1 MGQAKQRGTREQRVA
16 AAIERNEQRER
27 ELEMRRVELHRQK
40 TRRKAVVVVSSPTLG
55 SLAAMTALLAM
66 AASTIRGGQ

>member
-27 ELEMRRVELHRQK
+27 ELEMRRQK
-40 TRRKAVVVVSSPTLG
+40 TRRKAVVVGSSPTLG
-55 SLAAMTALLAM
+55 SRAAMTALLAM